1 MISDLYFFQEGLCL
15 LRNQGR
21 EKFQNGIENEELK
34 NKKMK
39 NKKRGLRRWLSY
51 ALLCAFLWELVVCAD
66 IIQ

>member
-1 MISDLYFFQEGLCL
+1 M